1 MRYNR
6 HRVNEDI
13 QWFRYSP
20 CQTVSFSYLC
30 ICRFWIEH
38 KEWPRWWWWWRWMR
52 LPWQPQTKFLDSTVV
67 SQTRWTIR
75 IQGKL
80 ARESRSEKYK
90 LVQVAEIC
98 WTAFL
103 LPWSL
108 ATCRE
113 LYSFVPVPVMGVY
126 FLGLSRK
133 GGGVWKLRKKNL
145 GKIRK
150 DLE

>member
-13 QWFRYSP
+13 QWFRYSPSLDSHPP

-52 LPWQPQTKFLDSTVV
+52 LPWRPQTKFLDSTVV
-67 SQTRWTIR
+67 SQTRWTIH

-126 FLGLSRK
+126 FLGLSNK
-133 GGGVWKLRKKNL
+133 GGYGNL
-145 GKIRK
+145 GRK
-150 DLE
+150 TLER